1 MRQQHHYLELPRDGL
16 LHIRLNHGQRLYLR
30 LTLVSQ
36 TLRQLTIQGGG
47 ANTPLHQ
54 PSTQR
59 SKNVEHSMLAGAVPV
74 PVHPDTG
81 KREVGGY
88 EFFYDGWKHPS
99 PNKSNTRMGATKE
112 NLFPK
117 DRSVQLDAD
126 VLKRL
131 GLTKQRIENCDALF
145 FYQLLL
151 PIVDPAHSGIK
162 DDPRIGF
169 YEEVATHTNVYA
181 MGNKNRGVTR
191 GHVFRPTNAEELLV
205 CWDGIVTRNLADNV
219 AESWMASQSNTY
231 DREIDEAM
239 HYRRWLDIKA
249 CMKLCNFYREKDR
262 KATDYDPTEKY
273 RLVWDTMTHN
283 MRQVIKKMGLDHT
296 IDEVEIDVVL
306 GSNCYHVF
314 V

>member
-1 MRQQHHYLELPRDGL
+1 MITLKLRTMQKVRNSLAHPAILLRQQHHYLELPRDGL
-16 LHIRLNHGQRLYLR
+16 LHNR

-36 TLRQLTIQGGG
+36 NLRQLTIQGGE
-47 ANTPLHQ
+47 ANTPSHQ
-54 PSTQR
+54 PPTFDSRKQY
-59 SKNVEHSMLAGAVPV
+59 VEHSMPAGAVPV
-74 PVHPDTG
+74 PVHHDTG

-88 EFFYDGWKHPS
+88 DEFFYDGWQHPS

-131 GLTKQRIENCDALF
+131 LGLTKQRMENCDALF

-162 DDPRIGF
+162 DDPRVGF
-169 YEEVATHTNVYA
+169 YEDVATHTNVYA
-181 MGNKNRGVTR
+181 MGAKNRGGTR

-205 CWDGIVTRNLADNV
+205 WDGIVTRNLADNV

-249 CMKLCNFYREKDR
+249 CMKLCNFYHEKDR

-273 RLVWDTMTHN
+273 RLVWDVMTHN
-283 MRQVIKKMGLDHT
+283 MKQEAG
-296 IDEVEIDVVL
+296 
-306 GSNCYHVF
+306 N
-314 V
+314 